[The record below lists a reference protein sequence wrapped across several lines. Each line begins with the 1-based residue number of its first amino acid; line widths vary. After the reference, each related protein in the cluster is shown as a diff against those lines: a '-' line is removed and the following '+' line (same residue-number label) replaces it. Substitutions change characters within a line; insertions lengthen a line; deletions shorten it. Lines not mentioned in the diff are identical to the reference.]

1 MVNKE
6 SSISNDTAL
15 NDLWSIG
22 NGGSL
27 AAVAFAVRAIS
38 IAADI
43 LEVLILNRYILSVV
57 L

>member
-1 MVNKE
+1 MNSKLDL
-6 SSISNDTAL
+6 SNDTAL